1 MKENKQPIFKSIFG
15 SSWSKLPIV
24 IQKHYANRPY
34 SNDVVTVKGKMD
46 IEFNWFG
53 KLCAPLFRIFGTL
66 IPYQGKNIETTVHYK
81 SSKTDN
87 SFSFDRILHFPNKK
101 PFYLR
106 SKMVPIKGKKVI
118 EYMGFG
124 FGLCMNYKYE
134 DDLVK
139 LTYLGYII
147 KVFDLNIPIPLS
159 FLIGKGYAEER
170 AISNNSFKMF
180 VTITHPLWGRVYKYR
195 GQFNIVKQRK

>member
-124 FGLCMNYKYE
+124 FGDFAGQHALAFGVSLQIQKA
-134 DDLVK
+134 K
-139 LTYLGYII
+139 LKMVASRSETMREPAFSG
-147 KVFDLNIPIPLS
+147 
-159 FLIGKGYAEER
+159 G
-170 AISNNSFKMF
+170 IS
-180 VTITHPLWGRVYKYR
+180 WRW
-195 GQFNIVKQRK
+195 